1 MPGRLNEDRE
11 KLEAI
16 REQMPATKSCYYLN
30 TGTNGPLPKVTVD
43 IMKQV
48 IDKEFTEGRYLPFIK
63 ELYADMD
70 KTRALLAGIVGAA
83 PEEIALTRS
92 ATEALNIV
100 LWGLPWQSGD
110 EAITTTVA
118 HPAGLAPLSLVKQRY
133 GIVVKYID
141 VPWGD
146 KYKDEDVLAS
156 IERLITP
163 RTRLLLVS
171 HVSFSTGITFPLGK
185 LAELCHRNNMYILV
199 DGAQGAGAV
208 PMNMHE
214 LGIDFYAIAGRK
226 WLCGPEGIG
235 ALYIA
240 KHRISE
246 VDPTF
251 ISPSSIR
258 NRHDLDIQ
266 SPYVIPAPFAARYHL
281 ATAMNSAVLLGFQKS
296 LEFLYDLGLDW
307 ITERVPALAR
317 YVRGLLAKIPE
328 VEFVTPPNNEAGF
341 VHFHVKGWKPSDLC
355 GIMNEKK
362 FMIRPV
368 PKEHLPAPARIST
381 GFYNTKEEL
390 DLLVEALS
398 EVIRGSAES

>member
-1 MPGRLNEDRE
+1 MPGIPTEDRE
-11 KLEAI
+11 KLNAI
-16 REQMPATKSCYYLN
+16 REQMPATKACHYLN
-30 TGTNGPLPKVTVD
+30 TGTNGPLPKVAVD

-48 IDKEFTEGRYLPFIK
+48 IDKEFAEGRYLPFIQ

-70 KTRALLAGIVGAA
+70 KTRALLAGIVGAT

-100 LWGLPWQSGD
+100 LWGLPWQPGD
-110 EAITTTVA
+110 EVITTSVDHT
-118 HPAGLAPLSLVKQRY
+118 AGIAPLALVKQRY

-141 VPWGD
+141 VAWGE

-171 HVSFSTGITFPLGK
+171 HVSFSTGITFPLRE
-185 LAELCHRNNMYILV
+185 LAELCHRNYMYLLV
-199 DGAQGAGAV
+199 DGAQGVGAV
-208 PMNMHE
+208 PINMHE

-258 NRHDLDIQ
+258 DRHDLDIQ

-281 ATAMNSAVLLGFQKS
+281 ATAMNSAILLGFQKS
-296 LEFLYDLGLDW
+296 LEYLCDLGMDW
-307 ITERVPALAR
+307 ITRRVPTLAR
-317 YVRGLLAKIPE
+317 YVRGLLEKIPE
-328 VEFVTPPNNEAGF
+328 IEFITPANNEAGF
-341 VHFHVKGWKPSDLC
+341 IHFHVKGWDPTDLC
-355 GIMNEKK
+355 GIMNKRN

-368 PKEHLPAPARIST
+368 PKQHLPAPARIST

-390 DLLVEALS
+390 DLFVESLM
-398 EVIRGSAES
+398 EVIRGSKG

>member
-1 MPGRLNEDRE
+1 MPGIPNEDRE
-11 KLEAI
+11 KLKAI
-16 REQMPATKSCYYLN
+16 REQMPATKSCHYLN

-43 IMKQV
+43 VMKQV

-70 KTRALLAGIVGAA
+70 KTRALLAGIIGAT

-100 LWGLPWQSGD
+100 LWGLPWQPGD
-110 EAITTTVA
+110 EVITTSVA
-118 HPAGLAPLSLVKQRY
+118 HTAGLAPLSLVKQRY

-141 VPWGD
+141 VAWGE

-171 HVSFSTGITFPLGK
+171 HVSFSTGITFPLRE
-185 LAELCHRNNMYILV
+185 LAELCHSNNMYILI
-199 DGAQGAGAV
+199 DGAQGVGAV
-208 PMNMHE
+208 PINMHE

-258 NRHDLDIQ
+258 DRHDLDIQ

-281 ATAMNSAVLLGFQKS
+281 ATAMNSAILLGFQKS
-296 LEFLYDLGLDW
+296 LEYLSEIGIDW
-307 ITERVPALAR
+307 ITRRVPALAR
-317 YVRGLLAKIPE
+317 YVRRLLSKIPE
-328 VEFVTPPNNEAGF
+328 IEFITPPNNEAGF
-341 VHFHVKGWKPSDLC
+341 IHFHAKGWNPTDLC

-368 PKEHLPAPARIST
+368 PKQHLPAPARIST
-381 GFYNTKEEL
+381 GFYNTEEEL
-390 DLLVEALS
+390 ELLVESLT
-398 EVIRGSAES
+398 EVIRGSAE